1 MSCSALYNLQF
12 NLHFMCLPHV
22 KVHPTDRPCIM
33 MEGYFKLKR
42 QSTYETEYD
51 PIIIL
56 EQHTHIFTLKMTV

>member
-1 MSCSALYNLQF
+1 
-12 NLHFMCLPHV
+12 MCLPHV

-56 EQHTHIFTLKMTV
+56 EQHTQIFTLKMTV